1 MIDSISKPK
10 LPKGLSY
17 VLKTSQLE
25 NALRDAGID
34 CHVDLVYWVPQSG
47 GSILEAHYWLPN
59 ENVAYPRVYLRT
71 GAVLSNARLPAS
83 EALLNRAI
91 PQFVAWLQR
100 ILDLPD
106 GSPALQATLYFNA
119 TYCDNDIAI
128 ADRPVFKRRKNTQ

>member
-47 GSILEAHYWLPN
+47 GSILEAQYWLPN

-91 PQFVAWLQR
+91 PQFVAWLKG

-106 GSPALQATLYFNA
+106 DSSALQGTLYFNA
-119 TYCDNDIAI
+119 T
-128 ADRPVFKRRKNTQ
+128 